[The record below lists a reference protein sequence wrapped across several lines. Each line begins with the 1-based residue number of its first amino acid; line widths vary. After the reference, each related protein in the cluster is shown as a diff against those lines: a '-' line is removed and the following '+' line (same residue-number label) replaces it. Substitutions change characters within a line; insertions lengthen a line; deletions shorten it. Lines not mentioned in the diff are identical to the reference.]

1 MITSGKVDVFV
12 QLSLL
17 ASSAFSCGPYGG
29 LEISLV
35 TDRSDRVIPGA
46 LFVAIPGKR
55 SDGHRFISDA
65 LAKGASAVV
74 VSSPVP
80 PLPVP
85 VFRVSDTRRAFALLC
100 GKFYGDPA
108 RELILVGITGTNGK
122 TSTAYMLD
130 HCLRACG
137 IKTGLIGTVCTDDG
151 ETSLKS
157 SLTTPD
163 PSVLHRIFAEAKRHG
178 CSHTVMEVSSQSLD
192 QSRTVGIDF
201 ELGIFTNLSVD
212 HLDYHGSMQAYR
224 DAKLKLFSQ
233 CRKGLVNSDSDYA
246 APFLACPG
254 VMSYSATHDADFRAS
269 RVYMTGDGVSYLE
282 CSPSGQRQVF
292 LPVWGRF
299 SIYNSLAALAA
310 AECLGLD
317 VDLCVNALASFPGVP
332 GRLEPVRTD
341 LPFRLLIDYAH
352 TPDGLENVLRSLR
365 ETTAGKV
372 IAVFGC
378 GGDRDPGKRPEMG
391 RIATRLADLAVITS
405 DNPRSEDPDEI
416 IRQIARGAE
425 GETYRII
432 PDRTEAIRAAIRAAA
447 PGDTVLLAGKGHE
460 TWQVFADQIIR
471 YDEREIAREILKEE
485 GY

>member
-1 MITSGKVDVFV
+1 MM
-12 QLSLL
+12 QLSQL
-17 ASSAFSCGPYGG
+17 AACVFPCTPYEN

-35 TDRSDRVIPGA
+35 TDRSHGVIPGA
-46 LFVAIPGKR
+46 LFVAIPGKNQ
-55 SDGHRFISDA
+55 DGHLFLQEAIS
-65 LAKGASAVV
+65 KGAVAAVV
-74 VSSPVP
+74 SRPIPS
-80 PLPVP
+80 LPIP
-85 VFRVSDTRRAFALLC
+85 AFCVSDPRRAFALLC
-100 GKFYGDPA
+100 GNFNQNPA
-108 RELILVGITGTNGK
+108 KSLTLVGITGTNGK

-137 IKTGLIGTVCTDDG
+137 VKTGLIGTVCTNDG
-151 ETSLKS
+151 SGGKTS

-178 CSHTVMEVSSQSLD
+178 CTHTVMEVSSQSLD
-192 QSRTVGIDF
+192 QSRTAGIEF
-201 ELGIFTNLSVD
+201 ELGIFTNLTVD
-212 HLDYHGSMQAYR
+212 HLDYHGSMPAYR

-246 APFLACPG
+246 APFLAVPD
-254 VMSYSATHDADFRAS
+254 VMSFSASHVADFRAS

-282 CSPSGQRQVF
+282 CSPSGQREVF

-310 AECLGLD
+310 AELLGLD
-317 VDLCVNALASFPGVP
+317 PDLCVKALASFPGVP
-332 GRLEPVRTD
+332 GRLEAIRTD
-341 LPFRLLIDYAH
+341 LPFRLFIDYAH

-365 ETTAGKV
+365 ETTVGRIIV
-372 IAVFGC
+372 VFGC
-378 GGDRDPGKRPEMG
+378 GGDRDTGKRPEMG

-405 DNPRSEDPDEI
+405 DNPRSESPEEI
-416 IRQIARGAE
+416 IRQILCGAE
-425 GETYRII
+425 GNSYKVI
-432 PDRTEAIRAAIRAAA
+432 PDRTQAIRFALKNAA

-460 TWQVFADQIIR
+460 TWQVFSDGVIH